1 MYIDE
6 VIDMSL
12 YQNKDIILKEKI
24 NIDNTKES
32 LADFV
37 ALGNKKGGIIVIG
50 STYDKVIGFTNNQIL
65 TIKTELINLI
75 NKHIY
80 PNLSYDFNLV
90 NIKSKFLL
98 MININES
105 LSKPLLLNIDNET
118 LIYTRKNNKT
128 IGVSYDEIINMVK
141 ESKNHIIDKNQSG
154 IIFDRNDFNK
164 LFDIYYQNNNRR
176 LTYRLLNQINF
187 YDNNKMLRNGSLLFK
202 DINNDIKSRICVI
215 IYKGLTRNVNNI
227 IKANEFN
234 NNIFD
239 SIEDSLCFIKNNM
252 NHSYNDLE
260 NKLLIDSYNLEILKI
275 FIIYSYI
282 LKSYSYNDDLEINIY
297 DDRLEIEFSK
307 AISGKIN
314 REYNLDV
321 IKKYES
327 NELIYN
333 IFNLINYID
342 EDSVNK
348 IKNYYLNYELKY
360 HPFIKYKDNKFMFV
374 IPDITNKEGIS
385 DDDLI
390 KLNYPPLD
398 NMTKY
403 DDLILSYCYFNHKK
417 VSDIARYLKISNST
431 YLKNNIVGNLV
442 KNNYLIVD
450 VYNDIL
456 YYKTNDKIVKVR

>member
-1 MYIDE
+1 LYIDE

-24 NIDNTKES
+24 NINNIKES

-37 ALGNKKGGIIVIG
+37 ALGNKKGGTIILG
-50 STYDKVIGFTNNQIL
+50 STYDKISGFTNNQIL
-65 TIKTELINLI
+65 NIKTELINLI
-75 NKHIY
+75 NNHIY
-80 PNLSYDFNLV
+80 PNLSYEFNLI
-90 NIKSKFLL
+90 NLESKFLL
-98 MININES
+98 VININES
-105 LSKPLLLNIDNET
+105 LSKPLILNIDNES
-118 LIYTRKNNKT
+118 LIYTRKNNET
-128 IGVSYDEIINMVK
+128 VGASYDEIINMVK

-154 IIFDRNDFNK
+154 ISFDRFEFNK

-176 LTYRLLNQINF
+176 LTYKLLNQINF
-187 YDNNKMLRNGSLLFK
+187 YDNNKMLKNGSLLFI
-202 DINNDIKSRICVI
+202 DENHDIKSRISVI
-215 IYKGLTRNVNNI
+215 IYKGLTKNVNNI

-239 SIEDSLCFIKNNM
+239 SIVNSLEFIKNNM

-260 NKLLIDSYNLEILKI
+260 NKKLIDSYNLEILKT

-282 LKSYSYNDDLEINIY
+282 LKGYSFNDDLEINIY
-297 DDRLEIEFSK
+297 DNRLEIVFSK
-307 AISGKIN
+307 ALSGEFD

-450 VYNDIL
+450 VYKDIL